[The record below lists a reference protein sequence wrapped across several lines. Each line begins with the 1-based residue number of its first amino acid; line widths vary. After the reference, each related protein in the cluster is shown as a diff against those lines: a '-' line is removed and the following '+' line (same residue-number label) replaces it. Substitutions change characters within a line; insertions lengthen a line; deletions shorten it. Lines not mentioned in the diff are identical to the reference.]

1 MALHHNKPEQV
12 PQGGPMILTIAARLA
27 GPVVGGLLMAAAIA
41 VPAGAQGAKPWRHGI
56 IAPKSDAGFLL
67 MAARRGFAE
76 REGLKLDLLEVR
88 DDQIGAK
95 ALLAGGVDSHEGGV
109 QGAIAADIHG
119 ADVKIIGCHWPVV
132 PHGLMVKLAIGAV
145 QDLKGK
151 SIAVSSPGS
160 FPDMLARVAL
170 ARFNLSPADVLLA
183 AVGGDRDRYAALVGG
198 VVDAAVGSNEYL
210 PLPTSR
216 NFKMLLSGSDA
227 GPSFLRVCMFSTGKV
242 LAARREDAIRY
253 LTAQSKALRY
263 ALSHRDETLALTREA
278 SDTKADD
285 PRPGF
290 VFDDAVKTG
299 AIAPDLPI
307 PMDKLAWMQDQ
318 LVALGQIPKAGD
330 LTTMVDSEIRAE
342 AMRRVGK

>member
-1 MALHHNKPEQV
+1 
-12 PQGGPMILTIAARLA
+12 MISAIAARMA
-27 GPVVGGLLMAAAIA
+27 SGIAAAALAAA
-41 VPAGAQGAKPWRHGI
+41 VLVAAVAVAPAGAQSAKPWRHGI

-76 REGLKLDLLEVR
+76 REDLRLELLEVK
-88 DDQIGAK
+88 DDQIGLK
-95 ALLAGGVDSHEGGV
+95 ALLAGELESYEGGV
-109 QGAIAADIHG
+109 QGAIAADVRG
-119 ADVKIIGCHWPVV
+119 ADVKIIGCHWPLV
-132 PHGLMVKLAIGAV
+132 PHGLMVKAGVGTI

-160 FPDMLARVAL
+160 FPDMFARVAL
-170 ARFNLSPADVLLA
+170 AKFNLSVSDVMLA
-183 AVGGDRDRYAALVGG
+183 SVGGDRDRYTALVGG
-198 VVDAAVGSNEYL
+198 VVDAAVVSNEYL
-210 PLPTSR
+210 PLPSSK

-227 GPSFLRVCMFSTGKV
+227 GPDFLRICMFSTART
-242 LAARREDAIRY
+242 LAARHDDAVRY

-263 ALSHRDETLALTREA
+263 ALSHRDETLALAREA
-278 SDTKADD
+278 EDIKPDD
-285 PRPGF
+285 PRPAF

-330 LTTMVDSEIRAE
+330 LNKMVDTEIRAE
-342 AMRRVGK
+342 AMKRVGN